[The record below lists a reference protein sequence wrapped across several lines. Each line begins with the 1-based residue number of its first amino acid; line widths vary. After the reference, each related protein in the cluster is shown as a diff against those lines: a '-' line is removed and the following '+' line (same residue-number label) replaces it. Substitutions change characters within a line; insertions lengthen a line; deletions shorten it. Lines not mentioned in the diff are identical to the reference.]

1 MEQIPAL
8 GRHPRLKLN
17 ALEHLNL
24 KITKLKEHHTM
35 QVILLQRIGR
45 LGQMGDV
52 VNVKDGFARN
62 FLLPQKKALRA
73 TDANRQVF
81 EGKRAQLEAANLEH
95 KKEAEGVSSKLDGK
109 SFVLIRAAG
118 DTGQL
123 YGSVSTRDIAE
134 SITTGGFTVNR
145 NQIILEK
152 PIKTL
157 GVHALKVQLHPE
169 VVVAVSL
176 NIARSQDEADKQA
189 KGENVSHIKD
199 EKIELETFNPDDVFD
214 EGAKPAEGDEA

>member
-1 MEQIPAL
+1 
-8 GRHPRLKLN
+8 
-17 ALEHLNL
+17 
-24 KITKLKEHHTM
+24 M

-52 VNVKDGFARN
+52 VNVKNGYARN

-73 TDANRQVF
+73 TEDNKKVF
-81 EGKRAQLEAANLEH
+81 EGKRAQLEAVNLEH
-95 KKEAEGVSSKLDGK
+95 KKEAEAVSTKLDGK

-134 SITTGGFTVNR
+134 SITAGGFTVNR

-169 VVVAVSL
+169 VVVKVSL
-176 NIARSQDEADKQA
+176 NIARSADEAEKQA

-199 EKIELETFNPDDVFD
+199 EKIELETFNPDGVFD
-214 EGAKPAEGDEA
+214 EGAKPEAGEEA